1 MTSRLSSGSL
11 LLTAS
16 VALVASLGGLW
27 LLRPPKPLKD
37 RLKGPDEAQ
46 GEKEKVMDL
55 DVYGEDGWWWSDP
68 EFALVLVNGARIP
81 YFDRI
86 WKAKLPDEPK
96 SESKYVDVGC
106 GGGTA
111 TEALAKLGYNI
122 VGVDPS
128 EGAIKQGL
136 AHAKEEGIGNID
148 YQVG

>member
-1 MTSRLSSGSL
+1 MTSRLTSSSL

-27 LLRPPKPLKD
+27 LLGPPKQLKD
-37 RLKGPDEAQ
+37 RLKGPDESQ
-46 GEKEKVMDL
+46 GEKDKVMDL
-55 DVYGEDGWWWSDP
+55 DVYGEAGWWWSDP
-68 EFALVLVNGARIP
+68 EFALLLVNSARIP
-81 YFDRI
+81 YFDSV
-86 WKAKLPDEPK
+86 WKAKLPGEPR

-111 TEALAKLGYNI
+111 TEALANLGYKI

-128 EGAIKQGL
+128 EGAIEQGL
-136 AHAKEEGIGNID
+136 AHAKEAGISNVD

>member
-1 MTSRLSSGSL
+1 MTSRLTSSSL

-16 VALVASLGGLW
+16 VALVASLGSLW

-46 GEKEKVMDL
+46 GEKDKVMNL
-55 DVYGEDGWWWSDP
+55 DVYGEEGWWWSDP
-68 EFALVLVNGARIP
+68 EFALLLVNSARIP
-81 YFDRI
+81 YFDSI
-86 WKAKLPDEPK
+86 WKAKLPGEPRN
-96 SESKYVDVGC
+96 ESKYVDVGC

-111 TEALAKLGYNI
+111 TEALAKLGYKI

-128 EGAIKQGL
+128 EGAIEQGL
-136 AHAKEEGIGNID
+136 AHAKEAGISNID